1 MGQREPKRYER
12 SGTHLHLSN
21 GYEKIIIIIIIFKP
35 IIPLFL
41 YILHSRLVKLGTKMT
56 RSREKGAQE
65 LHVFARN

>member
-21 GYEKIIIIIIIFKP
+21 GYEKIIIIFKP

-65 LHVFARN
+65 LHVFAHN

>member
-21 GYEKIIIIIIIFKP
+21 GYEKIIIIIIFKP
-35 IIPLFL
+35 ISPLFL
-41 YILHSRLVKLGTKMT
+41 YILNSRLVKLGTKMT

-65 LHVFARN
+65 LRVFAHN

>member
-21 GYEKIIIIIIIFKP
+21 GYEKIIIFKP

-65 LHVFARN
+65 LRVFAHN

>member
-12 SGTHLHLSN
+12 SGTHLHLLN
-21 GYEKIIIIIIIFKP
+21 GYEKIIIIFKP

-65 LHVFARN
+65 LRVFAHN